1 MRHTRRVDHQILQ
14 DLTLLFALFLFCV
27 KHCLLQRWYGGS
39 ANDPFFTTLLTK
51 TTENYREI
59 LQQFEGANQDACELG
74 KTGSTC
80 LATRSMGEGGEQI
93 VAHIGA
99 QTDEDALS
107 WASPEAVS
115 AVLVQE
121 RARLYHGTKV
131 TFGSNVG
138 FLTV

>member
-1 MRHTRRVDHQILQ
+1 M
-14 DLTLLFALFLFCV
+14 
-27 KHCLLQRWYGGS
+27 
-39 ANDPFFTTLLTK
+39 P
-51 TTENYREI
+51 
-59 LQQFEGANQDACELG
+59 CELDE
-74 KTGSTC
+74 TGSTC
-80 LATRSMGEGGEQI
+80 LTTRSVGKRGEQI
-93 VAHIGA
+93 VVHFGA

-107 WASPEAVS
+107 WESPEAVS